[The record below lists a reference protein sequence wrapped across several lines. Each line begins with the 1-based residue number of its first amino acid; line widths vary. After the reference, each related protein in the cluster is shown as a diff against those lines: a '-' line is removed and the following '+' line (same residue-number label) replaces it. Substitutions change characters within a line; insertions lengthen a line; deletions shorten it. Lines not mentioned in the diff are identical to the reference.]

1 MSNNYPI
8 EQIRRDFPILGREV
22 NGKPLIYL
30 DNGATTQ
37 KPRSVINAI
46 SGYYS
51 EINSN
56 IHRGVHHLSQLAT
69 DAYEVSRSRIRQFI
83 GAAHDHEIIMTSGT
97 TGGIN
102 LVAHSYG
109 KEFVHPGDEILIS
122 EMEHHSNIV
131 PWQLLCAERG
141 ANLKVIPMDERGVLD
156 MEAYGRLLNEK
167 TKMVALTYVSN
178 SLGTINPVGEIIV
191 RAHAAGV
198 PVLLDAAQAVHHIR
212 MDVQKLDVDFLVFSG
227 HKMYGPTGVGVL
239 YGKEKWLNALP
250 PYQGGGD
257 MIKQVTFE
265 KTTFNEL
272 PFKFEAGTPNIEAGI
287 CLGEAINYIE
297 SIGLD
302 AIAQYEN
309 DLLQYATGKLL
320 EIEGLRIIGTA
331 PEKSGV
337 ISFLLGEVHPYDV
350 GVILDKLGVAVRTGH
365 HCTQPVMDK
374 FGIPGTVRASIAMYN
389 TREDIDTLVAA
400 MERAGQMLQ

>member
-1 MSNNYPI
+1 MSKNYPI

-37 KPRSVINAI
+37 KPRSVIGAI

-83 GAAHDHEIIMTSGT
+83 GAAHDHEIIMTTGT

-102 LVAHSYG
+102 LVAYSYG

-167 TKMVALTYVSN
+167 TKLVALTYVSN
-178 SLGTINPVGEIIV
+178 SLGTINPVGEIIT

-212 MDVQKLDVDFLVFSG
+212 MDVQTLDVDFLVFSG

-239 YGKEKWLNALP
+239 YGKEKWLNAMP

-320 EIEGLRIIGTA
+320 DIDGLRIIGTA

-400 MERAGQMLQ
+400 VERAGQMLQ